1 MDYRQGSAGYR
12 QGGAGYR
19 QDRAQAHAR
28 TLTRE
33 PDCGTRDGGDEC
45 SGDKYGADA
54 DAARIP
60 SPDQQS
66 KVAVSA
72 TYWKPWDDLDIA
84 EWIVLG
90 RRLGAI
96 GRGVAWWIG
105 DWVNYGNAK
114 FGEKYSRAARIT
126 GYDVQSLMN
135 MSYVASR
142 FDDSRRRENLSWSHH
157 AELAALPVDSQE
169 MWLEN
174 AERDRI
180 SVRGLRES
188 VRAWRAAQPGARSR
202 PASDAGRPRPLVVRT
217 DRDPEP
223 GSPRGGSGCVVCPQC
238 GYRMGADGNRC

>member
-1 MDYRQGSAGYR
+1 MSYRQGSV
-12 QGGAGYR
+12 GYR
-19 QDRAQAHAR
+19 QDEAQVQVR
-28 TLTRE
+28 TLTRAS
-33 PDCGTRDGGDEC
+33 DWGARDGA
-45 SGDKYGADA
+45 DKYDADA
-54 DAARIP
+54 DTGRMP

-66 KVAVSA
+66 KVAVGA

-142 FDDSRRRENLSWSHH
+142 FDGSRRRENLSWSHH
-157 AELAALPVDSQE
+157 AELAALPVESQE

-188 VRAWRAAQPGARSR
+188 VRAWRAAQPGARSSA
-202 PASDAGRPRPLVVRT
+202 ASEAGRPRPLVVRAN
-217 DRDPEP
+217 RDPEP
-223 GSPRGGSGCVVCPQC
+223 GSQRGSSSGGSCMVCPQC
-238 GYRMGADGNRC
+238 GYRMGADANRC